1 MIERDELL
9 FSQKIS
15 RLQTYTRRF
24 LKMILFV
31 PLLLSVSSCVA
42 QQADLV
48 RVQQEFEAKIAK
60 VDQDKKALEATLAQA
75 NQAIQESKK
84 VLAKQKSE
92 VAELVRARAQFNSE
106 LRSLR
111 EENLPQLSG
120 ELESES
126 HRLQRLQ
133 RVVDDLVQ
141 GVKVLEEDLN
151 TRDQARATQI
161 TTLGKNIE
169 KEFDQQGKAMSQ
181 HMAGFRASL
190 VEFKDAL
197 AGIDTRVVT
206 ENTRALTAE
215 TNMKNDFEAQQ
226 AALQVKLDSDTN
238 MLKQYLET
246 DVKTSISSV
255 AKTLQEV
262 NVSLGTQLDK
272 QGVEFTSQAALLS
285 DLNTKVGTE
294 LAALKQQD
302 VGAHQNFE
310 NLTKSM
316 TQLRN
321 GLDKVGAQ
329 LGSKVDAQAQT
340 LEQSSGQLKQLQG
353 QYAGLSKK
361 LDADTKA
368 LRGYLDTDIRTSL
381 QSMAQAV
388 EAEKTRA
395 TQSSK
400 KLEGLIQKL
409 ERTTNA
415 DVKQAQVQVAAQ
427 DKHVKELNQS
437 VISMREV
444 LDSMA
449 GMLGKRSDDQ
459 MRQIGKLTAQLDH
472 MKQEQSS
479 ESVEQGANLQTLSS
493 HVNEIT
499 TSVQSVVTTLDQ
511 VKTSLSSRLDVQAT
525 RLAEQERRLTETAN
539 NSVSSQRLNQ
549 ELFANVQQLNQ
560 LTTAL
565 GQLKDVVNNIG
576 TTLGEK
582 VDEHEGQLAGLAQ
595 QVRQLQSSSSSSPK
609 SSTPPQTG
617 KALNP

>member
-1 MIERDELL
+1 MIERDDHS
-9 FSQKIS
+9 FSQKI
-15 RLQTYTRRF
+15 RKLQTYTQRL
-24 LKMILFV
+24 LKMILV
-31 PLLLSVSSCVA
+31 GVLVLSVSSCMA

-48 RVQQEFEAKIAK
+48 RIQQEFDAKIAK
-60 VDQDKKALEATLAQA
+60 IDQDKIALEATLAQA

-92 VAELVRARAQFNSE
+92 VAELVRARAQFHSE

-120 ELESES
+120 DLETES
-126 HRLQRLQ
+126 HRLQRLE
-133 RVVDDLVQ
+133 RVVDDL
-141 GVKVLEEDLN
+141 KADLKH
-151 TRDQARATQI
+151 RI
-161 TTLGKNIE
+161 TTLGENVE
-169 KEFDQQGKAMSQ
+169 KEFDQQGKTMSK

-206 ENTRALTAE
+206 ESTRAMTAE
-215 TNMKNDFEAQQ
+215 TNMKNDLEAQQ
-226 AALQVKLDSDTN
+226 TALQVKLDSDTN

-255 AKTLQEV
+255 AKTLQKM
-262 NVSLGTQLDK
+262 NVSLGMQLDT
-272 QGVEFTSQAALLS
+272 QGKEFKSQAALLS

-294 LAALKQQD
+294 LASLKQQD
-302 VGAHQNFE
+302 VGAHQNLE
-310 NLTKSM
+310 NLTKAM

-329 LGSKVDAQAQT
+329 LGSKVDAQAHA
-340 LEQSSGQLKQLQG
+340 LEQSSGRLKQLQG
-353 QYAGLSKK
+353 QYAALSKK

-388 EAEKTRA
+388 EAGKIRA

-400 KLEGLIQKL
+400 KLEDRIQKL
-409 ERTTNA
+409 ERTINA
-415 DVKQAQVQVAAQ
+415 DVKPAQAQVGAQ
-427 DKHVKELNQS
+427 DKHVKDLNQS
-437 VISMREV
+437 VLSMREV

-449 GMLGKRSDDQ
+449 GMLGKRSDEQ
-459 MRQIGKLTAQLDH
+459 MKQIVKLTAQLNQ
-472 MKQEQSS
+472 MRQTQSA
-479 ESVEQGANLQTLSS
+479 ESAEENTNLQTLSS
-493 HVNEIT
+493 HVNKIT

-511 VKTSLSSRLDVQAT
+511 VNTSLSSRLDDQVA

-560 LTTAL
+560 LTMAL
-565 GQLKDVVNNIG
+565 GQLKGVVNNIG
-576 TTLGEK
+576 VKLGKK

-595 QVRQLQSSSSSSPK
+595 QVRQLQSSSSPTTSMP
-609 SSTPPQTG
+609 
-617 KALNP
+617 

>member
-1 MIERDELL
+1 
-9 FSQKIS
+9 
-15 RLQTYTRRF
+15 
-24 LKMILFV
+24 
-31 PLLLSVSSCVA
+31 
-42 QQADLV
+42 
-48 RVQQEFEAKIAK
+48 
-60 VDQDKKALEATLAQA
+60 
-75 NQAIQESKK
+75 
-84 VLAKQKSE
+84 

-120 ELESES
+120 DLEMES
-126 HRLQRLQ
+126 HRLQRLE
-133 RVVDDLVQ
+133 RVVDDL
-141 GVKVLEEDLN
+141 KADLN
-151 TRDQARATQI
+151 HRDQARATQI
-161 TTLGKNIE
+161 TTLRKNIE
-169 KEFDQQGKAMSQ
+169 KEFDQQGKIMSK
-181 HMAGFRASL
+181 HMTGFRASL

-197 AGIDTRVVT
+197 AGVDTRVVT
-206 ENTRALTAE
+206 ESTRAMTAE

-226 AALQVKLDSDTN
+226 AALLVKLDSDTN

-246 DVKTSISSV
+246 DVKTSIGSV

-272 QGVEFTSQAALLS
+272 QGAEFKSQAALLS

-294 LAALKQQD
+294 LAALTQQD
-302 VGAHQNFE
+302 EGIHQNLE

-329 LGSKVDAQAQT
+329 LGSKVDVQAQT
-340 LEQSSGQLKQLQG
+340 LEESSGQLKQLQG
-353 QYAGLSKK
+353 QYAALTKK

-381 QSMAQAV
+381 QSMAKVV
-388 EAEKTRA
+388 EAEKTRT

-400 KLEGLIQKL
+400 KLEDRIQKL
-409 ERTTNA
+409 ESTTNA
-415 DVKQAQVQVAAQ
+415 DVKQAQAQVVAQ
-427 DKHVKELNQS
+427 DKHVKDLNQS
-437 VISMREV
+437 VLSMREV

-449 GMLGKRSDDQ
+449 GMLGKRSDEQ
-459 MRQIGKLTAQLDH
+459 MKQIGKLTVQLGQ
-472 MKQEQSS
+472 MRQTQSTELS
-479 ESVEQGANLQTLSS
+479 QQDTNLQTLSS
-493 HVNEIT
+493 HLHEIT

-511 VKTSLSSRLDVQAT
+511 VSTSLSSRLDDQVA

-576 TTLGEK
+576 ATLGEK

-595 QVRQLQSSSSSSPK
+595 QVRQLQSSSSSSPQ
-609 SSTPPQTG
+609 SSTPPQIG
-617 KALNP
+617 KALGPERK

>member
-1 MIERDELL
+1 MIERDEQL
-9 FSQKIS
+9 FSQRVS
-15 RLQTYTRRF
+15 RLQMYTRRL
-24 LKMILFV
+24 LKMILIV

-48 RVQQEFEAKIAK
+48 RIQQDFEAKIAK
-60 VDQDKKALEATLAQA
+60 IDQDKIALEATLAQA

-141 GVKVLEEDLN
+141 GVKVLEEDLK

-169 KEFDQQGKAMSQ
+169 KEFDQQSKTMSK

-206 ENTRALTAE
+206 ENTRAMTAE

-238 MLKQYLET
+238 TLKQYLET

-255 AKTLQEV
+255 AKTLQEM
-262 NVSLGTQLDK
+262 NVSLGMQLDK
-272 QGVEFTSQAALLS
+272 QGAEFKSQAALLS
-285 DLNTKVGTE
+285 ALNTKVGTE
-294 LAALKQQD
+294 LASLKQQD
-302 VGAHQNFE
+302 EGTHQNLE

-321 GLDKVGAQ
+321 GLDQVGAQ
-329 LGSKVDAQAQT
+329 LGSKVDAQTQT
-340 LEQSSGQLKQLQG
+340 LEESSGHLKQLEG
-353 QYAGLSKK
+353 QYAALSKK

-381 QSMAQAV
+381 QSMAKAV

-400 KLEGLIQKL
+400 KLEDLIQKL

-415 DVKQAQVQVAAQ
+415 DV
-427 DKHVKELNQS
+427 
-437 VISMREV
+437 
-444 LDSMA
+444 
-449 GMLGKRSDDQ
+449 
-459 MRQIGKLTAQLDH
+459 
-472 MKQEQSS
+472 
-479 ESVEQGANLQTLSS
+479 TLPRTCPRPR
-493 HVNEIT
+493 I
-499 TSVQSVVTTLDQ
+499 
-511 VKTSLSSRLDVQAT
+511 
-525 RLAEQERRLTETAN
+525 RR
-539 NSVSSQRLNQ
+539 R
-549 ELFANVQQLNQ
+549 
-560 LTTAL
+560 
-565 GQLKDVVNNIG
+565 
-576 TTLGEK
+576 
-582 VDEHEGQLAGLAQ
+582 
-595 QVRQLQSSSSSSPK
+595 
-609 SSTPPQTG
+609 
-617 KALNP
+617 